1 MFNQQLLL
9 REYTVISVQKIKK
22 KKKIQ
27 KLPVSLPFNLRAFQ
41 RIQSSE

>member
-9 REYTVISVQKIKK
+9 REYTVISLQKIK

-41 RIQSSE
+41 RI